1 VTVGLLV
8 ATFLYAIGS
17 ALVPVL
23 NLEVYLG
30 AVAAKAPDAPFWELA
45 LLAGGGQMV
54 GKVLWYHAG
63 RHSLRLPWMR
73 RKMDSERWQA
83 SYRRWSGWIAAR
95 HGHTGAV
102 CLLAAFTGIPPFAV
116 VSVLAGSLRMNF
128 WLFLGTGLVGR
139 TLRFAA
145 VLAGVGLLFGHH

>member
-1 VTVGLLV
+1 MELMI
-8 ATFLYAIGS
+8 ATFCYAIAS
-17 ALVPVL
+17 ALIPVL

-30 AVAAKAPDAPFWELA
+30 AVAAKAPDLPLWELA
-45 LLAGGGQMV
+45 VLAGGGQMV

-63 RHSLRLPWMR
+63 RHSLRVPWMR

-83 SYRRWSGWIAAR
+83 SYRRWSEWIARR

-102 CLLAAFTGIPPFAV
+102 TLLAAFTGVPPFAV
-116 VSVLAGSLRMNF
+116 ISVLAGSLGMNF
-128 WLFLGTGLVGR
+128 WLFLTTGLVGR
-139 TLRFAA
+139 TLRFGA